1 MILKKVSVENF
12 LTQEVIY
19 SKLVRGGLDFIV
31 EVHTINTGHTLSV
44 YLYRNNAR
52 TKQIIEAAQR
62 KECLTESFAE
72 YKIGKGTLRLKI
84 NDQIFM
90 INNSGE
96 VNIKVHEQ
104 NFSPKGFRLID
115 FDKGKAAILIDFDF
129 KDETDNSKVKKELK
143 DYFKEEES
151 GRTIKTDTK

>member
-1 MILKKVSVENF
+1 MILKKVCIENPR
-12 LTQEVIY
+12 TQEIIY
-19 SKLVRGGLDFIV
+19 SKLVRGGLDFTI
-31 EVHTINTGHTLSV
+31 EVHTINTGHTLSI

-62 KECLTESFAE
+62 KDCLTETFAE
-72 YKIGKGTLRLKI
+72 YKIEKEPLKFKI

-90 INNSGE
+90 INNIGE

-115 FDKGKAAILIDFDF
+115 FDNGKIAILIDFNF
-129 KDETDNSKVKKELK
+129 KESVDNSQLKKELQN
-143 DYFKEEES
+143 YFKEEKN
-151 GRTIKTDTK
+151 GRTNKTNTK